1 MSRWTMPGSITLLP
15 RGVVGRR
22 LTRLRARVRHARLDA
37 ALAEG
42 ADPWSAG
49 PLMARAAHLCSLSH
63 RQQLITG
70 LVSIVEL
77 AEHRRPGSPY
87 LVVRDRAVLEHR
99 ESLLA
104 LAAAGEVAT
113 EDVRRAAFLLP
124 FLLVGFLVS
133 GPLRRHVDGSRLR
146 VAVLVVSAS
155 SAVLLL
161 VRTLVFG

>member
-1 MSRWTMPGSITLLP
+1 MPGSITLLP

-49 PLMARAAHLCSLSH
+49 PLMARAAQLCSLSH
-63 RQQLITG
+63 RQQLNTW

-87 LVVRDRAVLEHR
+87 LVVRDRTVLEHR

-104 LAAAGEVAT
+104 LAARLGQPEPVDVA
-113 EDVRRAAFLLP
+113 VAAQLT
-124 FLLVGFLVS
+124 LLVSDPASPVYAG
-133 GPLRRHVDGSRLR
+133 GSDPQTLGDVTARCLAR
-146 VAVLVVSAS
+146 VEEGA
-155 SAVLLL
+155 
-161 VRTLVFG
+161 